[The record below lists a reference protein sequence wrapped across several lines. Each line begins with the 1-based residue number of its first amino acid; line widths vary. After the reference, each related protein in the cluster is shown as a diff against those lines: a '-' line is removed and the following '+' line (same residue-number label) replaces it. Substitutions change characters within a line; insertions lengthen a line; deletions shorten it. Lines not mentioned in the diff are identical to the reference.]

1 MPACVEAV
9 KDVNVN
15 TLEMSGKIVPSCNHS
30 YARLRVDSEL
40 DVQVKVTESPTAI
53 EDGFTLITG
62 LDGTSGTENIV
73 FIQP

>member
-40 DVQVKVTESPTAI
+40 DVQVKVTESPTAM
-53 EDGFTLITG
+53 EDGLTAITG
-62 LDGTSGTENIV
+62 FVGTSLG
-73 FIQP
+73 